1 MGMVLDCMFDGGGDR
16 ASQLRRLFKHID
28 RNGNGVV
35 TFDEF
40 LTLQSNL
47 NKNAVSDAKN
57 FFKELDMDRNNALE
71 EEEFVKAILRNK
83 KYSQM
88 DDKMWNVWMKG
99 MLKTKTHS
107 ARALKK
113 VGVKMKSI
121 AYKGESAKA
130 TRRREITEGLHK
142 KDMTREERESL
153 DLLKASEHR
162 QRQGKLKKKFE
173 EDNRAGHGRYVHKRQ
188 EFDIN
193 SEDTAAEIQDKL
205 KMKRDHD
212 RQLMAKQFEKHGKKK
227 GNTSKRSKNNGR
239 GNVDDLLADDI
250 GSNRRKRRG

>member
-1 MGMVLDCMFDGGGDR
+1 M
-16 ASQLRRLFKHID
+16 RRLFKHID

-71 EEEFVKAILRNK
+71 EDEFVKAILRNK

-121 AYKGESAKA
+121 A
-130 TRRREITEGLHK
+130 L
-142 KDMTREERESL
+142 
-153 DLLKASEHR
+153 
-162 QRQGKLKKKFE
+162 GKC
-173 EDNRAGHGRYVHKRQ
+173 
-188 EFDIN
+188 
-193 SEDTAAEIQDKL
+193 
-205 KMKRDHD
+205 
-212 RQLMAKQFEKHGKKK
+212 K
-227 GNTSKRSKNNGR
+227 GN
-239 GNVDDLLADDI
+239 
-250 GSNRRKRRG
+250 